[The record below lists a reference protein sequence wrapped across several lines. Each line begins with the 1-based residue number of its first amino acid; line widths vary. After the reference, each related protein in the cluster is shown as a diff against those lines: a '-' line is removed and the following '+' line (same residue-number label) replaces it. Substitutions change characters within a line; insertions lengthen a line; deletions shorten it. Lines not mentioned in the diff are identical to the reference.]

1 MKNINKSKW
10 VKVSRKEFYPKNLNI
25 TQLNKFDLNLL
36 KKSTSKKNYTG
47 SRICLHTSIKDK
59 IQQMILFHPK
69 GSYIRPHK
77 SISNEE
83 SYMILN
89 GEMDV
94 ILFDNFGKIKT
105 KIELGDLKSKKS
117 FFFRMK
123 KSLFRTM
130 IIKKDTIF
138 LEVKKGP
145 FVKNKSTIYA
155 KWAPKKN
162 DKKKL
167 EMFFSR
173 IRKFK

>member
-1 MKNINKSKW
+1 MKNLNKSKW
-10 VKVSRKEFYPKNLNI
+10 IKVSKKEYYPKNQNI
-25 TQLNKFDLNLL
+25 TQLNSLDLNLL
-36 KKSTSKKNYTG
+36 KKNILKNNSMG

-94 ILFDNFGKIKT
+94 ILFDNVGKIKK
-105 KIELGDLKSKKS
+105 KIELGDLKSKKF

-155 KWAPKKN
+155 DWSPKKN

-167 EMFFSR
+167 ETFFFK

>member
-1 MKNINKSKW
+1 
-10 VKVSRKEFYPKNLNI
+10 
-25 TQLNKFDLNLL
+25 
-36 KKSTSKKNYTG
+36 
-47 SRICLHTSIKDK
+47 
-59 IQQMILFHPK
+59 MILFHPK

-138 LEVKKGP
+138 
-145 FVKNKSTIYA
+145 
-155 KWAPKKN
+155 
-162 DKKKL
+162 
-167 EMFFSR
+167 
-173 IRKFK
+173 

>member
-1 MKNINKSKW
+1 MKNLNKSKW
-10 VKVSRKEFYPKNLNI
+10 IKVSKREYYPKNHNI
-25 TQLNKFDLNLL
+25 TQLNNKDLNLL
-36 KKSTSKKNYTG
+36 KKNISKNNATG
-47 SRICLHTSIKDK
+47 SRICIHTSIKDK

-77 SISNEE
+77 SASNEE

-94 ILFDNFGKIKT
+94 ILFDNIGKIKR
-105 KIELGDLKSKKS
+105 KIELGDLKSKKI

-155 KWAPKKN
+155 DWSPKKN
-162 DKKKL
+162 DRKKL
-167 EMFFSR
+167 KTFFLK
-173 IRKFK
+173 IRNFK